1 MGSKAS
7 KLGRKH
13 HASNSTDSNADDGHN
28 SGAAE
33 DQASTSTKNLG
44 EPLKV
49 DDNPSNL
56 EENHDSKADIR
67 PTLSSGMAEYDAMP
81 SASYRRRRRDSDEY
95 DDDEDDPTK
104 LGKNNVG
111 KIGGS
116 KASNAGF
123 AASSLAALAGEGV
136 SARPNT

>member
-13 HASNSTDSNADDGHN
+13 HASNSTDSNADDVHSAGN
-28 SGAAE
+28 AE
-33 DQASTSTKNLG
+33 DPVSTSTKNLG
-44 EPLKV
+44 EPLKLEN
-49 DDNPSNL
+49 NPSTL
-56 EENHDSKADIR
+56 KENHDSKSDMR
-67 PTLSSGMAEYDAMP
+67 PTLSSGVAEYDSMP

-95 DDDEDDPTK
+95 DDDDDDPTK